1 MTVQSSAMEN
11 KQDEVANV
19 DPITTEIIRHSLN
32 SVAEQMKR
40 TLIRT
45 AFSPVIYEVL
55 DFAVSIYD
63 RNVRLLAQA
72 PTLPIF
78 MGTLSFCVEAAVK
91 GVGGESTLEPGDILY
106 INLPYATGTHPQDA
120 ALIMPVFTGANEL
133 IGYSAVKAH
142 LLDVGGKEPYSTDT
156 VDVFQEGTI
165 YPGVKLYR
173 RGERIA
179 DIYRT
184 LLANS
189 RMPTAIGGDVEAMVA
204 AARVGAAGMREVVE
218 RYDAKRFAGAV
229 ERMLDHGEA
238 LVRSYLQDIPDGRYS
253 AFGRMDSDGI
263 RDEEIEFEVI
273 VEVKGSNVAVDFS
286 NAPDARE
293 GPINCP
299 RPDTVS
305 ASSVAIMMLAGS
317 GDQPNQGHFRPIE
330 VITRPGSMFEPLPP
344 SPCFLVGWATL
355 QAMEVIYKALATAM
369 PERVPAS
376 SGGCILTLVP
386 WGVREKTRE
395 PWADAMICPVGQ
407 GAHVS
412 GDGANSLMHISET
425 STRFPS
431 AEVWEARN
439 PWLVEK
445 VELAQDS
452 GGAGR
457 YRGGLGMD
465 ISFRALEPSF
475 VTSVI
480 ERTKNPPWGLAGGE
494 KGRANRAVLRLPDG
508 QFRVIGKATRV
519 EVPVNAVL
527 EIECGGGGGYGP
539 SAERDEDAV
548 RADIKEGYISEESA
562 RKHYPHVFAAVH

>member
-1 MTVQSSAMEN
+1 MTGQRSEMKKATQAMIA
-11 KQDEVANV
+11 DV
-19 DPITTEIIRHSLN
+19 DPITTEIIRHTLN

-63 RNVRLLAQA
+63 RQVRLLAQA

-91 GVGGESTLEPGDILY
+91 GVGGEKALEPGDILY

-120 ALIMPVFTGANEL
+120 ALIMPVFAGGDEL
-133 IGYSAVKAH
+133 IGYAAVKAH

-156 VDVFQEGTI
+156 VDLFQEGTI
-165 YPGVKLYR
+165 FPGVKLYR
-173 RGERIA
+173 RGERVL

-204 AARVGAAGMREVVE
+204 SLRVGAVGLRDVVE
-218 RYDAKRFAGAV
+218 RYGGERFSGSV

-238 LVRSYLQDIPDGRYS
+238 LVRSYLQEIPDGRYS

-273 VEVKGSNVAVDFS
+273 VEIAGSSVTVDYS
-286 NAPDARE
+286 NAPEARG

-305 ASSVAIMMLAGS
+305 ATSVAIMMLAGS

-355 QAMEVIYKALATAM
+355 QAMEVIYKALATAL

-376 SGGCILTLVP
+376 SGGCILTVVP
-386 WGVREKTRE
+386 WGLRSGTRE
-395 PWADAMICPVGQ
+395 PWADAFICPVGQ
-407 GAHVS
+407 GAHAA

-439 PWLVEK
+439 PWLFEK

-457 YRGGLGMD
+457 YRGGLGLD
-465 ISFRALEPSF
+465 ISFRALEDSW

-480 ERTKNPPWGLAGGE
+480 ERTKNPPWGLAGGDT
-494 KGRANRAVLRLPDG
+494 GRPNRAVLRLPDG
-508 QFRVIGKATRV
+508 RTKEIGKATRV
-519 EVPVNAVL
+519 EVPKDAIF
-527 EIECGGGGGYGP
+527 EIQCGGGGGYGP
-539 SAERDEDAV
+539 ASEREAEAV
-548 RADIKEGYISEESA
+548 RVDVREGYISDGHA
-562 RKHYPHVFAAVH
+562 RRHYGHVLPA